1 MTKSRWMM
9 TLAVVLIA
17 GVSSSCARSD
27 RASSP
32 STATEGYGSS
42 APPDSFY
49 DTADPYHTG
58 RDSAR
63 QNF

>member
-1 MTKSRWMM
+1 MIKSRWMM
-9 TLAVVLIA
+9 MLAVVLIA
-17 GVSSSCARSD
+17 GVSSCARTD
-27 RASSP
+27 RTASP

-42 APPDSFY
+42 APSDSLY

-63 QNF
+63 ENF